1 MQTLS
6 LNFFGEKIE
15 INVPS
20 SLSALRENIVNN
32 FLFDPKDVAELLVTY
47 TKDLKR
53 FIIKTEEDFK
63 NFLNNKIF
71 NIDLDIDEKS
81 CIFQKNLDEIQK
93 NQELLKK
100 LESERKKII
109 DDNNKEII
117 KGKDKIKEIKKK
129 INEYQKEIEAE
140 NVKLLKIHKN
150 NVQLLK
156 AKEMEIN
163 ELRKKLSLEPI
174 KTNEEKKALKKVVK
188 KPVAKHPKKIEKKVK
203 KTVTKEEKVET
214 KPEIN
219 NFFKNILELIPQVQE
234 IFKNKINVNNEPPKV
249 ENKTEKIPTHYCI
262 RCDGCR
268 AFPIR
273 GIRYKCAVCNDF
285 DYCEACE
292 EKFKEIHKHPFI
304 KITRPEYAP
313 KNIEIIIPQNMPE
326 FKK

>member
-1 MQTLS
+1 MQTLN
-6 LNFFGEKIE
+6 LNFFGEKVE
-15 INVPS
+15 INVPT
-20 SLSALRENIVNN
+20 SLSALRETIVTY

-81 CIFQKNLDEIQK
+81 CIFQKNLDEIQQ

-100 LESERKKII
+100 LETERKNII
-109 DDNNKEII
+109 DTNNKEII

-163 ELRKKLSLEPI
+163 ELRKKLCLEPI

-188 KPVAKHPKKIEKKVK
+188 KTVSKHPKKIEKKVK

-234 IFKNKINVNNEPPKV
+234 IFKNKINVNNEPPK
-249 ENKTEKIPTHYCI
+249 KI
-262 RCDGCR
+262 
-268 AFPIR
+268 
-273 GIRYKCAVCNDF
+273 KQK
-285 DYCEACE
+285 
-292 EKFKEIHKHPFI
+292 KFQL
-304 KITRPEYAP
+304 
-313 KNIEIIIPQNMPE
+313 IIVLDATVAELSQ
-326 FKK
+326 